1 MKFKFTMV
9 VLLLAVFAN
18 AQNKGTTTPTTAPK
32 IGAYPDKDVV
42 VYKNA
47 LSLGDL
53 ETATYA
59 LHNIIAANPNGAI
72 YKDTLALAYLQRGY
86 YRQAQA
92 LTKPL
97 YQEKE
102 NDSRTE
108 VLAICA
114 KQLGQSTEAI
124 DLYKKLYTSTKNNNF
139 AFEQLQ
145 LEYNIKRLAE
155 AKLTAEGLL
164 VSIPVDDKTKLTVPK
179 LDNKTAQ
186 EVSLKAGIYYLL
198 GNIYF
203 DMNDK
208 VQAQQQFEKAIALQ
222 PDYELAQNAL
232 NFLNNK
238 QEEVKPET
246 SKKKK

>member
-1 MKFKFTMV
+1 MKIKLTV
-9 VLLLAVFAN
+9 ILLLIVTFAI
-18 AQNKGTTTPTTAPK
+18 AQNKANNTPTTTPK

-53 ETATYA
+53 EAATYA

-72 YKDTLALAYLQRGY
+72 YKDTLALVYLQRGY
-86 YRQAQA
+86 YRQAQV
-92 LTKPL
+92 LTKTL

-102 NDSRTE
+102 NDTRTE
-108 VLAICA
+108 VLAISA

-124 DLYKKLYTSTKNNNF
+124 DLYKKLFSTTKNNNF

-145 LEYNIKRLAE
+145 LEYSIKRLAE
-155 AKLTAEGLL
+155 AKLTAESLL
-164 VSIPVDDKTKLTVPK
+164 LALPFDDKTKLMVPK

-198 GNIYF
+198 GSIYF

-222 PDYELAQNAL
+222 PDYELALQA
-232 NFLNNK
+232 FQFITK
-238 QEEVKPET
+238 KEEVE
-246 SKKKK
+246 SNKKKK

>member
-1 MKFKFTMV
+1 MKIKLTV
-9 VLLLAVFAN
+9 IVLLIAVCTF
-18 AQNKGTTTPTTAPK
+18 AQNKATTTTTATAPK
-32 IGAYPDKDVV
+32 IAAYPDKDVV

-59 LHNIIAANPNGAI
+59 LHNIVAANPNGAI

-86 YRQAQA
+86 YRQAQLLIKA
-92 LTKPL
+92 LYK
-97 YQEKE
+97 EKE
-102 NDSRTE
+102 NDARTE

-114 KQLGQSTEAI
+114 KQLGQPIEAI
-124 DLYKKLYTSTKNNNF
+124 DLYKKLYNSTKNTNF

-145 LEYNIKRLAE
+145 LEYGIKRLAE
-155 AKLTAEGLL
+155 AKLTAEALL
-164 VSIPVDDKTKLTVPK
+164 LALPIDDKTKLTVPK

-186 EVSLKAGIYYLL
+186 EVSLKAGIFYLL

-222 PDYELAQNAL
+222 PDYELAQNAIK
-232 NFLNNK
+232 FLTQK
-238 QEEVKPET
+238 EEVESS

>member
-1 MKFKFTMV
+1 MKSYLF
-9 VLLLAVFAN
+9 LIAVSLSFSIH
-18 AQNKGTTTPTTAPK
+18 AQKISKTAESVPK

-72 YKDTLALAYLQRGY
+72 YKDTLAMAYLQRGY

-102 NDSRTE
+102 NDTRTE

-114 KQLGQSTEAI
+114 KQLGQPTEAI
-124 DLYKKLYTSTKNNNF
+124 DLYKKLHSTTKNNNY

-145 LEYNIKRLAE
+145 LEYGIKRLAE
-155 AKLTAEGLL
+155 AKLTAEALL
-164 VSIPVDDKTKLTVPK
+164 VALPSDDKTKLTVPK

-186 EVSLKAGIYYLL
+186 EISLKAGIYYLL
-198 GNIYF
+198 GSIYF

-222 PDYELAQNAL
+222 PDYELALQAIQ
-232 NFLNNK
+232 FLTK
-238 QEEVKPET
+238 KEEVESS